1 MSINVR
7 AWAYLAK
14 KALHILQPKFPKFV
28 LNIGITIEGR
38 KDEEL
43 PEILLGGCRLIRI
56 DPDRAATE
64 NAIC

>member
-28 LNIGITIEGR
+28 LNIGVTIEGR
-38 KDEEL
+38 KDDEL

-56 DPDRAATE
+56 NPERAIADSTM
-64 NAIC
+64 C